1 MTRPTSRNDR
11 RPPLGGLGTD
21 DDLARIR
28 EYGLRKGFLPTD
40 PGDAAMAPPPPA
52 PTPIAAPIPAP
63 IPVAAPAP
71 AYTPAPAPIAVPAP
85 VAPPVAAAPV
95 AAPAPAIP
103 RPAPTKPWQ
112 AMFPDYLIEELR
124 LAAAREGTAQKVI
137 VMRALRAA
145 GFRVDDIDLQDL
157 RRR

>member
-1 MTRPTSRNDR
+1 MSKKD
-11 RPPLGGLGTD
+11 RPPLAGLSND

-28 EYGLRKGFLPTD
+28 AYGLSRGFLPTD
-40 PGDAAMAPPPPA
+40 TTAPTQPAPAPAPTDTATTTVTPPSAVPPPA
-52 PTPIAAPIPAP
+52 PM
-63 IPVAAPAP
+63 V
-71 AYTPAPAPIAVPAP
+71 
-85 VAPPVAAAPV
+85 
-95 AAPAPAIP
+95 

-124 LAAAREGTAQKVI
+124 NAAAREGTAQKVI

-145 GFRVDDIDLQDL
+145 GCRVDDIDLQDL

>member
-1 MTRPTSRNDR
+1 MSKKD
-11 RPPLGGLGTD
+11 RPPLTGLSSD

-28 EYGLRKGFLPTD
+28 AYGLSRGFLPTD
-40 PGDAAMAPPPPA
+40 TTASPPA
-52 PTPIAAPIPAP
+52 APVTIAAT
-63 IPVAAPAP
+63 PVTISPAPAP
-71 AYTPAPAPIAVPAP
+71 AP
-85 VAPPVAAAPV
+85 VV
-95 AAPAPAIP
+95 

-124 LAAAREGTAQKVI
+124 QAAAREGTAQKVI

-145 GFRVDDIDLQDL
+145 GCRVDDIDLQDL

>member
-1 MTRPTSRNDR
+1 MSKKD
-11 RPPLGGLGTD
+11 RPPLAGLSND

-28 EYGLRKGFLPTD
+28 AYGLSRGFLPTD
-40 PGDAAMAPPPPA
+40 TTTPTAPTSAPIVAMVEPPPA
-52 PTPIAAPIPAP
+52 ASQPIPTPA
-63 IPVAAPAP
+63 
-71 AYTPAPAPIAVPAP
+71 
-85 VAPPVAAAPV
+85 APPVV
-95 AAPAPAIP
+95 

-124 LAAAREGTAQKVI
+124 HAAAHGGTAQKVV
-137 VMRALRAA
+137 VMRALRAV

>member
-1 MTRPTSRNDR
+1 MSKKD
-11 RPPLGGLGTD
+11 RPPLAGLSND

-28 EYGLRKGFLPTD
+28 AYGLSRGFLPTD
-40 PGDAAMAPPPPA
+40 TTAPVQPTATPEPVATATATVAPPAAVPILAVPPPA
-52 PTPIAAPIPAP
+52 P
-63 IPVAAPAP
+63 
-71 AYTPAPAPIAVPAP
+71 AV
-85 VAPPVAAAPV
+85 
-95 AAPAPAIP
+95 

-124 LAAAREGTAQKVI
+124 NAAAREGTAQKVI

-145 GFRVDDIDLQDL
+145 GCRVDDIDLQDL

>member
-1 MTRPTSRNDR
+1 MSKKD
-11 RPPLGGLGTD
+11 RPPLAGLSGD

-28 EYGLRKGFLPTD
+28 AYGLSRGFIPTD
-40 PGDAAMAPPPPA
+40 TAPPSPAAPAVAPAAPAEPRPPVASAPVPPPA
-52 PTPIAAPIPAP
+52 T
-63 IPVAAPAP
+63 V
-71 AYTPAPAPIAVPAP
+71 V
-85 VAPPVAAAPV
+85 
-95 AAPAPAIP
+95 

-124 LAAAREGTAQKVI
+124 HAAAREGTAQKVI

>member
-1 MTRPTSRNDR
+1 MSKKD
-11 RPPLGGLGTD
+11 RPPLAGLSND

-28 EYGLRKGFLPTD
+28 AYGLSRGFLPTD
-40 PGDAAMAPPPPA
+40 TTAPPQPAPAPAPTDTATTTVTPPSAVPPPA
-52 PTPIAAPIPAP
+52 PM
-63 IPVAAPAP
+63 V
-71 AYTPAPAPIAVPAP
+71 
-85 VAPPVAAAPV
+85 
-95 AAPAPAIP
+95 

-124 LAAAREGTAQKVI
+124 NAAAREGTAQKVI

-145 GFRVDDIDLQDL
+145 GCRVDDIDLQDL

>member
-1 MTRPTSRNDR
+1 MSKKD
-11 RPPLGGLGTD
+11 RPPLAGLSGD

-28 EYGLRKGFLPTD
+28 AYGLSRGFIPTD
-40 PGDAAMAPPPPA
+40 TAPPPP
-52 PTPIAAPIPAP
+52 
-63 IPVAAPAP
+63 
-71 AYTPAPAPIAVPAP
+71 
-85 VAPPVAAAPV
+85 AAPV
-95 AAPAPAIP
+95 AAPPVVAPVAPAEP
-103 RPAPTKPWQ
+103 PPVSVSAPAVPSSTVVRPAPTKPWQ

-124 LAAAREGTAQKVI
+124 HAAAREGTAQKVI

>member
-11 RPPLGGLGTD
+11 RPPLGGLSTD

-40 PGDAAMAPPPPA
+40 PGDAAMAPAPPA
-52 PTPIAAPIPAP
+52 PVAVPAP
-63 IPVAAPAP
+63 MPVAVPAAMPATAPAPVAAPVTMA
-71 AYTPAPAPIAVPAP
+71 AP
-85 VAPPVAAAPV
+85 VAPPVAAA
-95 AAPAPAIP
+95 APAIP

>member
-1 MTRPTSRNDR
+1 MSKKD
-11 RPPLGGLGTD
+11 RPPLAGLSGD

-28 EYGLRKGFLPTD
+28 AYGLSRGFIPTETTQ
-40 PGDAAMAPPPPA
+40 PPPAAPSSAVVPAAPVEPPPPV
-52 PTPIAAPIPAP
+52 PTPA
-63 IPVAAPAP
+63 AAPAM
-71 AYTPAPAPIAVPAP
+71 V
-85 VAPPVAAAPV
+85 V
-95 AAPAPAIP
+95 

-124 LAAAREGTAQKVI
+124 NAAAREGTAQKVI

>member
-1 MTRPTSRNDR
+1 MSKKD
-11 RPPLGGLGTD
+11 RPPLAGLSND

-28 EYGLRKGFLPTD
+28 AYGLSRGFLPTD
-40 PGDAAMAPPPPA
+40 TTAPTIGTPLPSTVVMSPETQPPA
-52 PTPIAAPIPAP
+52 SVPSTP
-63 IPVAAPAP
+63 
-71 AYTPAPAPIAVPAP
+71 VPAP
-85 VAPPVAAAPV
+85 VV
-95 AAPAPAIP
+95 

-124 LAAAREGTAQKVI
+124 HAAAREGTAQKVI

-145 GFRVDDIDLQDL
+145 GCRVDDIDLQDL

>member
-1 MTRPTSRNDR
+1 MSKKD
-11 RPPLGGLGTD
+11 RPPLAGLSGD

-28 EYGLRKGFLPTD
+28 AYGLSRGFIPTD
-40 PGDAAMAPPPPA
+40 TAPPAAPPPAVAPAVPSAALPPAAPVEPPPVPVPA
-52 PTPIAAPIPAP
+52 PTTTTT
-63 IPVAAPAP
+63 V
-71 AYTPAPAPIAVPAP
+71 V
-85 VAPPVAAAPV
+85 
-95 AAPAPAIP
+95 

-124 LAAAREGTAQKVI
+124 HAAAREGTAQKVI

>member
-1 MTRPTSRNDR
+1 MSKKD
-11 RPPLGGLGTD
+11 RPPLAGLSND

-28 EYGLRKGFLPTD
+28 AYGLSRGFLPTD
-40 PGDAAMAPPPPA
+40 TTAPPLAASTPVGTA
-52 PTPIAAPIPAP
+52 PTAVPEAALPAP
-63 IPVAAPAP
+63 IPSMP
-71 AYTPAPAPIAVPAP
+71 TPVQAP
-85 VAPPVAAAPV
+85 VV
-95 AAPAPAIP
+95 

-124 LAAAREGTAQKVI
+124 QAAAREGTAQKVI

-145 GFRVDDIDLQDL
+145 GCRVDDIDLQDL

>member
-1 MTRPTSRNDR
+1 MNKKD
-11 RPPLGGLGTD
+11 RPPLAGLSND

-28 EYGLRKGFLPTD
+28 AYGLSRGFLPTD
-40 PGDAAMAPPPPA
+40 
-52 PTPIAAPIPAP
+52 TT
-63 IPVAAPAP
+63 APAP
-71 AYTPAPAPIAVPAP
+71 AAPAITVTE
-85 VAPPVAAAPV
+85 PPSPGVQV
-95 AAPAPAIP
+95 APAPAQAPPVI

-124 LAAAREGTAQKVI
+124 NAAAREGTAQKVI

-145 GFRVDDIDLQDL
+145 GCRVDDIDLQDL